1 MAGWPS
7 IERAEDQW
15 LVQSLRSGD
24 VAAQAHLYD
33 VYAARLFDYCHVL
46 LRDQEAAAL
55 TLLDSM
61 IIVQECIGELTD
73 PRLFRGWL
81 YAVARDEC
89 LRRRAQSEVP
99 AERRRAAE
107 AVGGLE
113 TDEATR
119 QLVHSALLVLNG
131 RQREVLD
138 LALRHELDPG
148 ELAEVMRMAPQDV
161 SVLVAQA
168 RHDLDDAF
176 AAVVVAAT
184 GREDC
189 PSVSALA
196 GPQGRRLD
204 AETCRRLAR
213 HITNC
218 PICGVRGNRKVATT
232 RLLSA
237 MPYAAI
243 PADLRDRVLSVA
255 ADPQFADLRATI
267 VNRAEPPSEVEPEPE
282 PRDTSRFWPVAV
294 AVTVGVLIIGG
305 ILLVL
310 PGSGSQ
316 NTSNNQAIGSSPGG
330 SPSDADSPADS
341 AAPTPSDDATSPTPS
356 PSGSS
361 GGPTP
366 TPTSKHSTR
375 KHPPGRST
383 SAPPSQGG
391 PPPPG
396 QPAPGTLAVSG
407 CTMHGSRTCTVTV
420 SAQGGPVNWSVSG
433 VRGDISASGGG
444 SLAAGQSTGV
454 TVTRDAT
461 ICIGSGSGSVSF
473 SSGASASVNWYC

>member
-1 MAGWPS
+1 VAGWPT

-15 LVQSLRSGD
+15 LAQALRSGD
-24 VAAQAHLYD
+24 VAATAHLYD
-33 VYAARLFDYCHVL
+33 VYAVRLFDYCHVL
-46 LRDQEAAAL
+46 LRDEEAAAL

-61 IIVQECIGELTD
+61 IIAQERIGDLTD

-81 YAVARDEC
+81 YAVTREEC
-89 LRRRAQSEVP
+89 LRRREQSEAP
-99 AERRRAAE
+99 AERRHAAE
-107 AVGGLE
+107 AGGLE

-119 QLVHSALLVLNG
+119 RLVHSALLVLNG
-131 RQREVLD
+131 RQREALD
-138 LALRHELDPG
+138 LALRHELEPP
-148 ELAEVMRMAPQDV
+148 ELAEVMRMPPQDV

-176 AAVVVAAT
+176 AAVVVATA

-196 GPQGRRLD
+196 GPEGRRLD
-204 AETCRRLAR
+204 AETCGKLVR

-218 PICGVRGNRKVATT
+218 PICGARGNRKVATT

-255 ADPQFADLRATI
+255 VDPRFADLRARI
-267 VNRAEPPSEVEPEPE
+267 AHRAEPPAEVEPEPE
-282 PRDTSRFWPVAV
+282 PRDTSRLWPVVV

-316 NTSNNQAIGSSPGG
+316 NTSNNQAIASSPG
-330 SPSDADSPADS
+330 DL
-341 AAPTPSDDATSPTPS
+341 PSDDPSPEDSGAPRPSGSATSPTPT

-361 GGPTP
+361 GTPTATP
-366 TPTSKHSTR
+366 TPEHSTHG
-375 KHPPGRST
+375 HPQRQPT
-383 SAPPSQGG
+383 SAAPPPPG
-391 PPPPG
+391 PPPPA
-396 QPAPGTLAVSG
+396 QPMPGTLAVSG
-407 CTMHGSRTCTVTV
+407 CTMHGSRGCTVTV
-420 SAQGGPVNWSVSG
+420 SAQGGPVNWSVTGTSG
-433 VRGDISASGGG
+433 GISASGGG
-444 SLAAGQSTGV
+444 SLEAGQSTGV
-454 TVTRDAT
+454 RVTRDAS
-461 ICIGSGSGSVSF
+461 ICFGNGSGSVSF
-473 SSGASASVNWYC
+473 SSGASAFVRWYC

>member
-1 MAGWPS
+1 VAGWPS

-15 LVQSLRSGD
+15 LAQALRSGD
-24 VAAQAHLYD
+24 VAASAHLYD

-61 IIVQECIGELTD
+61 IIVRERIGDLTD

-81 YAVARDEC
+81 YAVTREAC
-89 LRRRAQSEVP
+89 LRRRAQSEVT

-107 AVGGLE
+107 AGGLE

-131 RQREVLD
+131 RQREALD
-138 LALRHELDPG
+138 LALRHELEPP

-176 AAVVVAAT
+176 AAVVVATA

-204 AETCRRLAR
+204 AETCGKLAR

-218 PICGVRGNRKVATT
+218 PICGARGNRKVATT

-255 ADPQFADLRATI
+255 TDPQFADLRATI
-267 VNRAEPPSEVEPEPE
+267 VQRAEPPAEVEPEPE
-282 PRDTSRFWPVAV
+282 PRETSRFWPVMV

-310 PGSGSQ
+310 PGSGSK
-316 NTSNNQAIGSSPGG
+316 NTSDNQAIASSPGG
-330 SPSDADSPADS
+330 V
-341 AAPTPSDDATSPTPS
+341 PSDDVSPEDSGAPQPSGGATSPTPT

-361 GGPTP
+361 GTPTP
-366 TPTSKHSTR
+366 TPTPKHSTHGP
-375 KHPPGRST
+375 KGRPT
-383 SAPPSQGG
+383 SAAPPPAG
-391 PPPPG
+391 PPPPA

-407 CTMHGSRTCTVTV
+407 CTMHGSRSCTVTV
-420 SAQGGPVNWSVSG
+420 SAQGGPVNWNVTGASG
-433 VRGDISASGGG
+433 GVSASGGG
-444 SLAAGQSTGV
+444 SLGAGQSTGV
-454 TVTRDAT
+454 TVTRNAS

-473 SSGASASVNWYC
+473 SSGASASVRWYC

>member
-1 MAGWPS
+1 VAGWPS

-15 LVQSLRSGD
+15 LAQALRSGD
-24 VAAQAHLYD
+24 VAASAHLYD
-33 VYAARLFDYCHVL
+33 VFAARLFDYCHVL

-55 TLLDSM
+55 ALLDSM
-61 IIVQECIGELTD
+61 IIVQERIGDLTD

-81 YAVARDEC
+81 YAVTREAC
-89 LRRRAQSEVP
+89 LRRRAQSDAP

-107 AVGGLE
+107 AGGHE

-131 RQREVLD
+131 RQREALD
-138 LALRHELDPG
+138 LALRHELEPP
-148 ELAEVMRMAPQDV
+148 ELAEVLRMAPQDV

-176 AAVVVAAT
+176 AAVVVATA

-196 GPQGRRLD
+196 GPPGQRLD
-204 AETCRRLAR
+204 AETCGRLAR

-218 PICGVRGNRKVATT
+218 PICGTRGNRKVATT

-237 MPYAAI
+237 MPYAEI
-243 PADLRDRVLSVA
+243 PVDLRGRVLSVA
-255 ADPQFADLRATI
+255 VDPQFADLRATI
-267 VNRAEPPSEVEPEPE
+267 AYRAEPPAEVEPEPE

-316 NTSNNQAIGSSPGG
+316 NTSNNQAIGSSPGDVPSDG
-330 SPSDADSPADS
+330 ASPSDSGVPE
-341 AAPTPSDDATSPTPS
+341 PSDGATSPTPT

-361 GGPTP
+361 GTPTP
-366 TPTSKHSTR
+366 TPDPKH
-375 KHPPGRST
+375 KAHGPKGRTT
-383 SAPPSQGG
+383 SAAPPPAG
-391 PPPPG
+391 PPPPA

-407 CTMHGSRTCTVTV
+407 CTMHGSRSCTVTV
-420 SAQGGPVNWSVSG
+420 SAQGGPVNWSVTG
-433 VRGDISASGGG
+433 VRGGISASGGG
-444 SLAAGQSTGV
+444 SLEAGQSTGV
-454 TVTRDAT
+454 RVTRDADL
-461 ICIGSGSGSVSF
+461 CLGSGSGSVSF
-473 SSGASASVNWYC
+473 SSGASAGVTWYC

>member
-7 IERAEDQW
+7 IERTEDQW
-15 LVQSLRSGD
+15 LVQSLRSRD
-24 VAAQAHLYD
+24 VAASAHLYD

-61 IIVQECIGELTD
+61 IIVQECIGDLTD

-81 YAVARDEC
+81 YAVTREEC

-107 AVGGLE
+107 AGGLE

-131 RQREVLD
+131 RQREALD

-204 AETCRRLAR
+204 AETCGRLAR

-218 PICGVRGNRKVATT
+218 PICGVRGNRKIATT

-243 PADLRDRVLSVA
+243 PADLRDRVLTVA
-255 ADPQFADLRATI
+255 VDPQFADLRATI
-267 VNRAEPPSEVEPEPE
+267 VNRAEPPAEVEPEPE
-282 PRDTSRFWPVAV
+282 PRETSRFWPVAV

-310 PGSGSQ
+310 PGSGSR
-316 NTSNNQAIGSSPGG
+316 NTSNNQAIASSPGDL
-330 SPSDADSPADS
+330 PSDAGSPADS
-341 AAPTPSDDATSPTPS
+341 GAPAPSGGATSPTPT

-361 GGPTP
+361 GTPTP
-366 TPTSKHSTR
+366 TPTSKRGTH
-375 KHPPGRST
+375 KHPPGQPT
-383 SAPPSQGG
+383 SAAPPPAG
-391 PPPPG
+391 PPPA

-407 CTMHGSRTCTVTV
+407 CTMRGSRTCTVTV
-420 SAQGGPVNWSVSG
+420 SAQGGPVSWSVTG
-433 VRGDISASGGG
+433 VHGGISASGGG

-454 TVTRDAT
+454 TVTRSAT
-461 ICIGSGSGSVSF
+461 ICIGNGSGSVSF
-473 SSGASASVNWYC
+473 SSGASASVNYYC